1 MPRKLSLALALI
13 AAIFLFLVIMT
24 GLNNPSWD
32 KKISTGELYFPELKD
47 KINEVSLIKI
57 SQSGESFEIV
67 RKDDEWLLKNKDNFP
82 ADNNKVKT
90 NLIAASN
97 AIKIEPKTQR
107 EHLFTKL
114 HLENPSS
121 VNAKSYLMQLYNDD
135 NNVLA
140 SVIVG
145 KRKLNLNKIGEFGVY
160 LRKPDTNE
168 TWLVSANLNASDG
181 VKNWISTRLF
191 DLVPDDIMML
201 DVSRGD
207 RTPLKFG
214 RDPMDNNQF
223 KMIDFLSGIETRT
236 SIGLR
241 SVLRKFLKVE
251 FRDMRERVSYNR
263 SPDTN
268 IVITTLDNYS
278 ITLEVYSDPNDGGAW
293 VLVSAADHPEQIK
306 NIGYEFYLDPNYK
319 DQFIIKLEDV
329 LKID

>member
-32 KKISTGELYFPELKD
+32 KKISTGELYFPGLKD

-107 EHLFTKL
+107 EHLFAKL

-160 LRKPDTNE
+160 YENQ
-168 TWLVSANLNASDG
+168 
-181 VKNWISTRLF
+181 I
-191 DLVPDDIMML
+191 
-201 DVSRGD
+201 
-207 RTPLKFG
+207 
-214 RDPMDNNQF
+214 PMRHGS
-223 KMIDFLSGIETRT
+223 FLLI
-236 SIGLR
+236 
-241 SVLRKFLKVE
+241 
-251 FRDMRERVSYNR
+251 
-263 SPDTN
+263 
-268 IVITTLDNYS
+268 
-278 ITLEVYSDPNDGGAW
+278 
-293 VLVSAADHPEQIK
+293 
-306 NIGYEFYLDPNYK
+306 
-319 DQFIIKLEDV
+319 
-329 LKID
+329 

>member
-13 AAIFLFLVIMT
+13 ASIFLVLVIMT

-32 KKISTGELYFPELKD
+32 KKISTGELYFPELNE
-47 KINEVSLIKI
+47 KINDVSLIKI

-67 RKDDEWLLKNKDNFP
+67 RKNDEWLLKNKDNFP

-114 HLENPSS
+114 DLEEPSS
-121 VNAKSYLMQLYNDD
+121 ADAKSYLMELYSDD
-135 NNVLA
+135 NNILA

-160 LRKPDTNE
+160 LRKPGTNE

-181 VKNWISTRLF
+181 VNNWISTRLF
-191 DLVPDDIMML
+191 DLVPDDIRML
-201 DVSRGD
+201 DISRGD

-214 RDPMDNNQF
+214 RDPVDNNQF

-241 SVLRKFLKVE
+241 SVLRKLLKVE
-251 FRDMRERVSYNR
+251 FRDMRESKPYNR
-263 SPDTN
+263 TPDSR
-268 IVITTLDNYS
+268 VIIQTLENYS
-278 ITLEVYSDPNDGGAW
+278 INLEVYSEFNDEGAW
-293 VLVSAADHPEQIK
+293 VLVSATDHPEQIK
-306 NIGYEFYLDPNYK
+306 NIGYEFYLDPNFK